1 MKNLRNEIVSILP
14 QKKNKSRYTIKFK
27 SGKIIGLSENNL
39 ISYNI
44 SVGQKIS
51 SNMLSKIDNDER
63 LQSIK
68 FKALNYLSYRARSK
82 KEVNISLLKKG
93 FHQDDIDKVLEE
105 LVAKGY
111 LDDESFAKT
120 YARYLIKVKR
130 LGRVAVKNRF
140 FVHNINQEVLN
151 PILDKLYDKYPPDLL
166 IGEIVKKRKYPE
178 DFDIIN
184 DKKLI
189 NHLKRKGFSWNE
201 ISTYFNNWLRVKSKD
216 YILWYIGFITCLVPC
231 ELKHFIAYDGFY
243 RNYDSFLQLYFK

>member
-1 MKNLRNEIVSILP
+1 MKNLENEIVSILP

-27 SGKIIGLSENNL
+27 SGKIIGLSETNL
-39 ISYNI
+39 ISYKI

-51 SNMLSKIDNDER
+51 SSLLSKIDNDER

-68 FKALNYLSYRARSK
+68 FKALNYLSYRPRSK
-82 KEVNISLLKKG
+82 KEVSISLLKKG

-120 YARYLIKVKR
+120 YARYLIKIKR
-130 LGRVAVKNRF
+130 LGRIAVKNRF
-140 FVHNINQEVLN
+140 FVHDINQEVLN
-151 PILDKLYDKYPPDLL
+151 PILDNLYAKYPPDLL
-166 IGEIVKKRKYPE
+166 ISEIVKNKKYPK

-189 NHLKRKGFSWNE
+189 NSLKRKGFSWNE
-201 ISTYFNNWLRVKSKD
+201 ISTYFN
-216 YILWYIGFITCLVPC
+216 
-231 ELKHFIAYDGFY
+231 H
-243 RNYDSFLQLYFK
+243 

>member
-1 MKNLRNEIVSILP
+1 MNNPENEIVSILP

-27 SGKIIGLSENNL
+27 SGKIIGLSETNL
-39 ISYNI
+39 ISYKI

-82 KEVNISLLKKG
+82 KEVKISLLKKG

-105 LVAKGY
+105 LVIKGY
-111 LDDESFAKT
+111 LDDKSFAKN
-120 YARYLIKVKR
+120 YARYLIKIKR
-130 LGRVAVKNRF
+130 LGRIAVKNRF

-151 PILDKLYDKYPPDLL
+151 PILDKLYEKYPPDYL
-166 IGEIVKKRKYPE
+166 ISEIVKKKKYPRDYE
-178 DFDIIN
+178 IMN

-201 ISTYFNNWLRVKSKD
+201 ISTYFN
-216 YILWYIGFITCLVPC
+216 Y
-231 ELKHFIAYDGFY
+231 
-243 RNYDSFLQLYFK
+243 

>member
-1 MKNLRNEIVSILP
+1 MKNLENEIVSILP
-14 QKKNKSRYTIKFK
+14 QKKNKTRYTIKFK

-111 LDDESFAKT
+111 LDDESFAQT
-120 YARYLIKVKR
+120 YARFLIKIKR
-130 LGRVAVKNRF
+130 LGRIAVKNRF
-140 FVHNINQEVLN
+140 FVHDIDQDVLN

-166 IGEIVKKRKYPE
+166 ISEIIKKRKYPKE
-178 DFDIIN
+178 YDLICDE
-184 DKKLI
+184 KLI
-189 NHLKRKGFSWNE
+189 NHLIRKGFSWNE
-201 ISTYFNNWLRVKSKD
+201 ISTYFN
-216 YILWYIGFITCLVPC
+216 
-231 ELKHFIAYDGFY
+231 H
-243 RNYDSFLQLYFK
+243 

>member
-1 MKNLRNEIVSILP
+1 MKNRENEIVSISP
-14 QKKNKSRYTIKFK
+14 QKENKTRYTITFK
-27 SGKIIGLSENNL
+27 SGKIIGLSETNL
-39 ISYNI
+39 ISYKI

-51 SNMLSKIDNDER
+51 SNLLSKIDNDER

-111 LDDESFAKT
+111 LDDESFAQT
-120 YARYLIKVKR
+120 YARFLIKIKR
-130 LGRVAVKNRF
+130 LGRIAVKNRF
-140 FVHNINQEVLN
+140 YVHNINHEILN
-151 PILDKLYDKYPPDLL
+151 PILDQLYDKYPPDLL
-166 IGEIVKKRKYPE
+166 INKIIEKKKYPKH
-178 DFDIIN
+178 FDIKN

-201 ISTYFNNWLRVKSKD
+201 IATYFN
-216 YILWYIGFITCLVPC
+216 
-231 ELKHFIAYDGFY
+231 H
-243 RNYDSFLQLYFK
+243 